1 VDGGDEEPPGA
12 GARRRSGLRRANYC
26 AESSRTA
33 AIAQLKDGKILVFAS
48 QWPAIRRD
56 VARWLAEQVGVLDA
70 LNLDGGPE
78 ATLAVKDEP
87 AEDSIGGL
95 GVGLPIY

>member
-1 VDGGDEEPPGA
+1 
-12 GARRRSGLRRANYC
+12 
-26 AESSRTA
+26 
-33 AIAQLKDGKILVFAS
+33 
-48 QWPAIRRD
+48 

-95 GVGLPIY
+95 GVGLPIVLIVTGR